1 MRKIDDIYLYIGQKC
16 IQQICNYREKL
27 KIYFHSLDRNMQN
40 RYFYTRLERKME
52 DLSPYDRQ
60 AYLDQ
65 IYEIFYIYKTK
76 IYQTNISTCAGYK
89 YIVPTFLDMQDGN
102 IKNLN
107 FYIRWAEICST
118 YIYRCARQKY
128 VARIFPHP
136 LDRNIYVYYLAL
148 YICKTNI
155 QHLHFYICKTEIFS
169 SNISTCAG
177 QKYIGPK
184 FLHSQEK
191 NMKHLYLY
199 MPWKNYIEYVPP
211 FGKQVQ
217 FLLARKGCSES
228 CLTAHRSQI
237 N

>member
-1 MRKIDDIYLYIGQKC
+1 MST
-16 IQQICNYREKL
+16 CNYSEKL

-40 RYFYTRLERKME
+40 RYFYTRLERKIKI
-52 DLSPYDRQ
+52 
-60 AYLDQ
+60 YLRTKGKHIQ
-65 IYEIFYIYKTK
+65 IKYIFYIYTTK
-76 IYQTNISTCAGYK
+76 IYRTNISTCAGYK
-89 YIVPTFLDMQDGN
+89 YIVPTFLHMQDGN
-102 IKNLN
+102 IKHLY

-118 YIYRCARQKY
+118 SIYRCARQKY

-136 LDRNIYVYYLAL
+136 LDRNIYVYYLGL
-148 YICKTNI
+148 YVCKTNI

-177 QKYIGPK
+177 QKYVGPK
-184 FLHSQEK
+184 CLHSQEK

-199 MPWKNYIEYVPP
+199 MPWKNYIKYVPP
-211 FGKQVQ
+211 FGKQIQ

-228 CLTAHRSQI
+228 CLTAHTSQI